1 MYTYVFLRDKP
12 FFLCKEHNC
21 GRIKN
26 KFWIYNIHVICCVK
40 KKFHFLERW
49 SKHVLRWPHDTCMCF
64 QAVCLE
70 IIWSDPHEYCKFS
83 LFGNSLQNSQNILFP
98 LPSKLSHLY
107 YFSFHG
113 NLHVFLVEAG
123 VSDSVLI
130 SLSSDDCFPP
140 KKEYSGPFTCF
151 HFNILWHFVSWE
163 EPRLLFSI
171 FACSF
176 FKRFVF
182 GNSLFQGPFSTFW
195 YDTKKITCIS
205 QRVMTLLVQRTSGED
220 EWLTV
225 KFEHC

>member
-1 MYTYVFLRDKP
+1 MLVKACPSLAPWYMYVLSGCLFRNYLIRSSRVLQVFP
-12 FFLCKEHNC
+12 FRE
-21 GRIKN
+21 
-26 KFWIYNIHVICCVK
+26 
-40 KKFHFLERW
+40 
-49 SKHVLRWPHDTCMCF
+49 
-64 QAVCLE
+64 
-70 IIWSDPHEYCKFS
+70 FS
-83 LFGNSLQNSQNILFP
+83 T
-98 LPSKLSHLY
+98 KLSEHFVSPSFKAQPFV
-107 YFSFHG
+107 FSFRG

-151 HFNILWHFVSWE
+151 RFNILWHFVSWK

-171 FACSF
+171 FTCSF